1 MPDFPTHLQQ
11 KSHSKIIIG
20 TQVGNLRKNSY
31 LSEIFVKLAEKK
43 TMNYRILLVDDEPDI
58 LEFVSY
64 NLLREGFEV
73 QTASNGVEALKVAEQ
88 FIPHLVLLDVMMPEM
103 DGMETCRQ
111 MRQMPQLKNTMIVFL
126 SARGED
132 ESQLEG
138 FELGADDYITK
149 PVKVKLL
156 ISRLKAILK
165 RTENDPAGT
174 SGDEGDLQEIS
185 QDVITIDKE
194 RFIVAKNG
202 HEIVLPRKEFQLLD
216 LLYSKPQ
223 KVFSRE
229 EIYAAVWGSS
239 VIVGDRTIDVHIR
252 KLRTKIGENH
262 IVTIKG
268 VGYKFQ

>member
-1 MPDFPTHLQQ
+1 M
-11 KSHSKIIIG
+11 KI
-20 TQVGNLRKNSY
+20 NP
-31 LSEIFVKLAEKK
+31 EKA
-43 TMNYRILLVDDEPDI
+43 MNYRILLVDDEPDI

-73 QTASNGVEALKVAEQ
+73 QTASNGAQALTIAEQ
-88 FIPHLVLLDVMMPEM
+88 FLPHLVLLDVMMPEM
-103 DGMETCRQ
+103 DGMETCRR
-111 MRQMPQLKNTMIVFL
+111 MRQMPQLDNTMIVFL

-132 ESQLEG
+132 ESQLAG
-138 FELGADDYITK
+138 FEMGADDYITK

-156 ISRLKAILK
+156 VSRLKAILK
-165 RTENDPAGT
+165 RADNETGETQAVAEPAVE
-174 SGDEGDLQEIS
+174 SVA
-185 QDVITIDKE
+185 DVITIDKE
-194 RFIVAKNG
+194 RFVVVKNG
-202 HEIVLPRKEFQLLD
+202 HEIVLPRKEFQLLN

-229 EIYAAVWGSS
+229 EIYSSVWGSQ

-268 VGYKFQ
+268 IGYKFQ

>member
-1 MPDFPTHLQQ
+1 
-11 KSHSKIIIG
+11 
-20 TQVGNLRKNSY
+20 
-31 LSEIFVKLAEKK
+31 
-43 TMNYRILLVDDEPDI
+43 MNYRILLVDDEPDI

-64 NLLREGFEV
+64 NLLREGFQV
-73 QTASNGVEALKVAEQ
+73 QTAPNGVEALKIAEQ
-88 FIPHLVLLDVMMPEM
+88 FVPHLVLLDVMMPEM
-103 DGMETCRQ
+103 DGMETCRR
-111 MRQMPQLKNTMIVFL
+111 MRQMASLKNTMIVFL

-156 ISRLKAILK
+156 VSRLKAILK
-165 RTENDPAGT
+165 RTESENTPPAEEPAT
-174 SGDEGDLQEIS
+174 EAA

-194 RFIVAKNG
+194 RFVVVKNG
-202 HEIVLPRKEFQLLD
+202 KEITLPRKEFQLLD

-229 EIYAAVWGSS
+229 EIYSAVWGSS

-252 KLRTKIGENH
+252 KLRTKIGEEH

>member
-1 MPDFPTHLQQ
+1 
-11 KSHSKIIIG
+11 
-20 TQVGNLRKNSY
+20 
-31 LSEIFVKLAEKK
+31 
-43 TMNYRILLVDDEPDI
+43 MNYRIRLVDDEPDI

-64 NLLREGFEV
+64 NLLHEGFEV
-73 QTASNGVEALKVAEQ
+73 QTASNGVEALAIAEQ

-103 DGMETCRQ
+103 DGMETCRR
-111 MRQMPQLKNTMIVFL
+111 MRQMPQLDNTMIVFL

-156 ISRLKAILK
+156 VSRLKAILK
-165 RTENDPAGT
+165 RTESEGVASEGT
-174 SGDEGDLQEIS
+174 STESGT
-185 QDVITIDKE
+185 QDVITINKE
-194 RFIVAKNG
+194 RFMVIKNG
-202 HEIVLPRKEFQLLD
+202 KEIVLPRKEFQLLD

-229 EIYAAVWGSS
+229 DIYASVWGSQ

-252 KLRTKIGENH
+252 KLRTKIGEDH

>member
-1 MPDFPTHLQQ
+1 
-11 KSHSKIIIG
+11 
-20 TQVGNLRKNSY
+20 
-31 LSEIFVKLAEKK
+31 
-43 TMNYRILLVDDEPDI
+43 MNYRILLVDDEPDI

-64 NLLREGFEV
+64 NLLREGFQV
-73 QTASNGVEALKVAEQ
+73 QTAPNGVEALKIAEQ
-88 FIPHLVLLDVMMPEM
+88 FVPHLVLLDVMMPEM
-103 DGMETCRQ
+103 DGMETCRR
-111 MRQMPQLKNTMIVFL
+111 MRQMASLKNTMIVFL

-156 ISRLKAILK
+156 VSRLKAILK
-165 RTENDPAGT
+165 RTESENTPPAEEPAT
-174 SGDEGDLQEIS
+174 EVA

-194 RFIVAKNG
+194 RFVVVKNG
-202 HEIVLPRKEFQLLD
+202 KEITLPRKEFQLLD

-229 EIYAAVWGSS
+229 EIYSAVWGSS

-252 KLRTKIGENH
+252 KLRTKIGEEH

>member
-1 MPDFPTHLQQ
+1 
-11 KSHSKIIIG
+11 
-20 TQVGNLRKNSY
+20 
-31 LSEIFVKLAEKK
+31 
-43 TMNYRILLVDDEPDI
+43 MNYRILLVDDEPDI

-64 NLLREGFEV
+64 NLLREGFQV
-73 QTASNGVEALKVAEQ
+73 QTAPNGVEALKIAEQ
-88 FIPHLVLLDVMMPEM
+88 FVPHLVLLDVMMPEM
-103 DGMETCRQ
+103 DGMETCRR
-111 MRQMPQLKNTMIVFL
+111 MRQMASLKITMIVFL

-156 ISRLKAILK
+156 VSRLKAILK
-165 RTENDPAGT
+165 RTESENTTPAEEPAT
-174 SGDEGDLQEIS
+174 EAA

-194 RFIVAKNG
+194 RFVVVKNG
-202 HEIVLPRKEFQLLD
+202 KEITLPRKEFQLLD

-229 EIYAAVWGSS
+229 EIYSAVWGSS

-252 KLRTKIGENH
+252 KLRTKIGEEH

>member
-1 MPDFPTHLQQ
+1 
-11 KSHSKIIIG
+11 
-20 TQVGNLRKNSY
+20 
-31 LSEIFVKLAEKK
+31 
-43 TMNYRILLVDDEPDI
+43 MNYRILLVDDEPDI

-64 NLLREGFEV
+64 NLLREGFQV
-73 QTASNGVEALKVAEQ
+73 QTAPNGVEALKIAEQ
-88 FIPHLVLLDVMMPEM
+88 FVPHLVLLDVMMPEM
-103 DGMETCRQ
+103 DGMETCRR
-111 MRQMPQLKNTMIVFL
+111 MRQMTSLKNTMIVFL

-156 ISRLKAILK
+156 VSRLKAILK
-165 RTENDPAGT
+165 RTESESTPPAEEPAT
-174 SGDEGDLQEIS
+174 EAA

-194 RFIVAKNG
+194 RFVVVKNG
-202 HEIVLPRKEFQLLD
+202 KEITLPRKEFQLLD

-229 EIYAAVWGSS
+229 EIYSAVWGSS

-252 KLRTKIGENH
+252 KLRTKIGEEH

>member
-1 MPDFPTHLQQ
+1 
-11 KSHSKIIIG
+11 
-20 TQVGNLRKNSY
+20 
-31 LSEIFVKLAEKK
+31 
-43 TMNYRILLVDDEPDI
+43 MNYRILLVDDEPDI

-64 NLLREGFEV
+64 NLLREGFQV
-73 QTASNGVEALKVAEQ
+73 QTAPNGVEALKIAEQ
-88 FIPHLVLLDVMMPEM
+88 FVPHLVLLDVMMPEM
-103 DGMETCRQ
+103 DGMETCRR
-111 MRQMPQLKNTMIVFL
+111 MRQMASLKNTMIVFL

-156 ISRLKAILK
+156 VSRLKAILK
-165 RTENDPAGT
+165 RTESESTTPAEEPAT
-174 SGDEGDLQEIS
+174 EAV

-194 RFIVAKNG
+194 RFVVVKNG
-202 HEIVLPRKEFQLLD
+202 KEITLPRKEFQLLD

-229 EIYAAVWGSS
+229 EIYSAVWGSS

-252 KLRTKIGENH
+252 KLRTKIGEEH

>member
-1 MPDFPTHLQQ
+1 
-11 KSHSKIIIG
+11 
-20 TQVGNLRKNSY
+20 
-31 LSEIFVKLAEKK
+31 
-43 TMNYRILLVDDEPDI
+43 MNYRILLVDDEPDI

-64 NLLREGFEV
+64 NLLREGFQV
-73 QTASNGVEALKVAEQ
+73 QTAPNGVEALKIAEQ
-88 FIPHLVLLDVMMPEM
+88 FVPHLVLLDVMMPEM
-103 DGMETCRQ
+103 DGMETCRR
-111 MRQMPQLKNTMIVFL
+111 MRQMASLKNTMIVFL

-156 ISRLKAILK
+156 VSRLKAILK
-165 RTENDPAGT
+165 RTESESTPPAEEPAT
-174 SGDEGDLQEIS
+174 EAA

-194 RFIVAKNG
+194 RFVVVKNG
-202 HEIVLPRKEFQLLD
+202 KEITLPRKEFQLLD

-229 EIYAAVWGSS
+229 EIYSAVWGSS

-252 KLRTKIGENH
+252 KLRTKIGEEH

>member
-1 MPDFPTHLQQ
+1 
-11 KSHSKIIIG
+11 
-20 TQVGNLRKNSY
+20 
-31 LSEIFVKLAEKK
+31 
-43 TMNYRILLVDDEPDI
+43 MNYRILLVDDEPDI
-58 LEFVSY
+58 LEFVGY
-64 NLLREGFEV
+64 NLRREEFEV
-73 QTASNGVEALKVAEQ
+73 QTASNGVEALAVAEQ

-103 DGMETCRQ
+103 DGMETCRR

-156 ISRLKAILK
+156 VSRLKAILK
-165 RTENDPAGT
+165 RAETNIEIVPENEPNEAN
-174 SGDEGDLQEIS
+174 
-185 QDVITIDKE
+185 DVITIDKE
-194 RFIVAKNG
+194 RFVVIKNG
-202 HEIVLPRKEFQLLD
+202 HEIILPRKEFQLLE

-229 EIYAAVWGSS
+229 DIYASVWGSQ

-262 IVTIKG
+262 IATIKG

>member
-1 MPDFPTHLQQ
+1 
-11 KSHSKIIIG
+11 
-20 TQVGNLRKNSY
+20 
-31 LSEIFVKLAEKK
+31 
-43 TMNYRILLVDDEPDI
+43 MNYRILLVDDEPDI

-64 NLLREGFEV
+64 NLLREGFQV
-73 QTASNGVEALKVAEQ
+73 QTAPNGVEALKIAEQ
-88 FIPHLVLLDVMMPEM
+88 FVPHLVLLDVMMPEM
-103 DGMETCRQ
+103 DGMETCRR
-111 MRQMPQLKNTMIVFL
+111 MRQMTSLKNTMIVFL

-156 ISRLKAILK
+156 VSRLKAILK
-165 RTENDPAGT
+165 RTESESTTLAEEPAT
-174 SGDEGDLQEIS
+174 EVA

-194 RFIVAKNG
+194 RFVVVKNG
-202 HEIVLPRKEFQLLD
+202 KEITLPRKEFQLLD

-229 EIYAAVWGSS
+229 EIYSAVWGSS

-252 KLRTKIGENH
+252 KLRTKIGEEH